1 MHDGLC
7 VVLLDSF
14 CTMCV
19 VKFIATD
26 KIFDVVLPIKNIV
39 ALDSIKSYNG
49 ILSFVWILYII

>member
-26 KIFDVVLPIKNIV
+26 KIFDVVLPIKNCCFG
-39 ALDSIKSYNG
+39 KHK
-49 ILSFVWILYII
+49 II